1 MSELVKEWEKA
12 KKVLK
17 AAQDKEKSLRE
28 QVLNEYWGGY
38 ENGAFVGTQTE
49 ELTEG
54 VKLKAS
60 FVIKYEADKDA
71 SKIQKLIDTAK
82 PELQDSL
89 RRLFKMKFDISV
101 SEYKTLAPNVKK
113 VVDKVITTKLNSPQ
127 IEVVRK

>member
-49 ELTEG
+49 ELAEG
-54 VKLKAS
+54 VKLKAN
-60 FVIKYEADKDA
+60 FTIKYEADKDA
-71 SKIQKLIDTAK
+71 SKIQKLIETAK

-101 SEYKTLAPNVKK
+101 SEYKSLAPNVKK
-113 VVDKVITTKLNSPQ
+113 VVDKVITTKPQSPQ
-127 IEVVRK
+127 VEVVRK